1 MTETGENIAID
12 YLTVFRLKTG
22 CVPPADLQFEE
33 YSPGVLVD
41 LKQLPTKRNSLIRVR
56 SKQSLCK
63 GGNVNYYQ
71 MKRDL
76 EKKIDSQESELLR
89 GGYYWLLN
97 EILPICFMNIS

>member
-1 MTETGENIAID
+1 M
-12 YLTVFRLKTG
+12 
-22 CVPPADLQFEE
+22 
-33 YSPGVLVD
+33 D
-41 LKQLPTKRNSLIRVR
+41 LKQLPNKRNSLIRVR

>member
-1 MTETGENIAID
+1 MTLPVLVLSCQPTGDLRLVKTLPLLILN
-12 YLTVFRLKTG
+12 VFRLKTG

-41 LKQLPTKRNSLIRVR
+41 LKQLPNKRNSLIRVR

-89 GGYYWLLN
+89 GECY
-97 EILPICFMNIS
+97 

>member
-1 MTETGENIAID
+1 M
-12 YLTVFRLKTG
+12 
-22 CVPPADLQFEE
+22 
-33 YSPGVLVD
+33 
-41 LKQLPTKRNSLIRVR
+41 IRAR

-89 GGYYWLLN
+89 GELSIIGYFN
-97 EILPICFMNIS
+97 EVVSTDYPSAL